1 MSLDTVDGL
10 ATELQAQH
18 GISRD
23 AALRAARAH
32 FGAKAPDSPAEI
44 ARDDKILEKAE
55 QAAIVKLFR
64 AYGCT
69 VRNLSQARASK
80 QAPGIGDLWVT
91 RRQRIVERAGGRFH
105 QPGIAFWFESKRQVG
120 GKRSPDQVEFGED
133 CIESGV
139 GYGFGDRYDA
149 AKFLITIGLAIE
161 DAHGE
166 YGIRPA
172 LIG

>member
-1 MSLDTVDGL
+1 MSLDTVEGL
-10 ATELQAQH
+10 AAELQGQH

-64 AYGCT
+64 AYGLT
-69 VRNLSQARASK
+69 VYNLSQARPSK
-80 QAPGIGDLWVT
+80 QAPGLPDLWCM
-91 RRQRIVERAGGRFH
+91 RARDKWGNFGA
-105 QPGIAFWFESKRQVG
+105 AFWWESKRQVG
-120 GKRSPDQVEFGED
+120 GERSAAQIAFGEL
-133 CIESGV
+133 SAATNV
-139 GYGFGDRYDA
+139 PRLYGFGDRYDA
-149 AKFLITIGLAIE
+149 AKFLVTIGLAVE
-161 DAHGE
+161 DRNGE

-172 LIG
+172 LIGRK